1 MEEKITSIKFETTE
15 AEKSVKQ
22 LRQEISGLRDV
33 ILNTEEGT
41 EEYNSAVKQLI
52 TSQDELNKVTDKTI
66 KGTTAAAGSYEAL
79 VFEMAQLK
87 KEWRATGDEAKRDE
101 IGKQI
106 VSLNNNLKDM
116 DASIGN
122 FQRNVGDYSGAL
134 SAFGGQLDSL
144 VPGLG
149 GLLTGAKAASGGLMG
164 MVKSALAFIATPLGA
179 ILSAIVVVLSS
190 LKTAFTASEEGQNKW
205 TKVVTISSAILG
217 NFTDLLADL
226 GEKLIWVFENPKQ
239 ALNDFAELIKKN
251 IINRFNGLLELVPEL
266 GKAIGL
272 LFKGEFSEAGKVAT
286 NAVAKVAL
294 GVDDVV
300 GKVEQAV
307 EATKDFIKEQEKE
320 ATQAGRVADMRAKA
334 AKLDRQML
342 VERSKIE
349 AEIAQLRVDAKDVEN
364 LTEQQRL
371 DALKKADKL
380 QDELYAKEAESLR
393 LKYEAQRLENTFS
406 RTNIENL
413 DKEAAALAAI
423 SQAETR
429 RLTEKRALAKEAN
442 TLTKQI
448 RDKEKKI
455 AEEAAKAEADRLAK
469 LIAAEQEAMDFI
481 ADKKRSDEEREIQAL
496 QEAFDKRVEQI
507 GIEKAIELGLE
518 EQFKN
523 DLKAVNDK
531 YRAKEKE
538 ADKKAADDKK
548 KLQKEN
554 LDFSLSIAGALSS
567 ILNDIGE
574 ANTKDAKKKKK
585 LQIASAYIDML
596 AGAVSAFT
604 QAGNPILGAF
614 MAASVVTAGLVNIK
628 KMKETK
634 IEGSS
639 GGDSVATPSV
649 NVANLMATQKPVQAV
664 STTTG
669 ASAEQKIQDTR
680 VYVVESDIAATTK
693 KVAVAQAEATY

>member
-1 MEEKITSIKFETTE
+1 M
-15 AEKSVKQ
+15 
-22 LRQEISGLRDV
+22 L
-33 ILNTEEGT
+33 
-41 EEYNSAVKQLI
+41 
-52 TSQDELNKVTDKTI
+52 
-66 KGTTAAAGSYEAL
+66 
-79 VFEMAQLK
+79 
-87 KEWRATGDEAKRDE
+87 
-101 IGKQI
+101 
-106 VSLNNNLKDM
+106 
-116 DASIGN
+116 
-122 FQRNVGDYSGAL
+122 
-134 SAFGGQLDSL
+134 
-144 VPGLG
+144 
-149 GLLTGAKAASGGLMG
+149 
-164 MVKSALAFIATPLGA
+164 PLGA

-266 GKAIGL
+266 GKAINL

-286 NAVAKVAL
+286 NAVAKVTL

-300 GKVEQAV
+300 GKVENAV

-320 ATQAGRVADMRAKA
+320 AAQAGRVADMRAKA

-342 VERSKIE
+342 VERAKIE
-349 AEIAQLRVDAKDVEN
+349 AEVAQLRVDAKDVEN

-380 QDELYAKEAESLR
+380 QDEQYAKESESLR

-429 RLTEKRALAKEAN
+429 RLTEKRALMKEGN
-442 TLTKQI
+442 KLIKQI
-448 RDKEKKI
+448 REEEKKI
-455 AEEAAKAEADRLAK
+455 ADEAAKEEADRLAK
-469 LIAAEQEAMDFI
+469 LIAAEQEAMDFVS
-481 ADKKRSDEEREIQAL
+481 DKKRSDEEREIQKL

-518 EQFKN
+518 KQFKT
-523 DLKAVNDK
+523 DLKAVNNK
-531 YRAKEKE
+531 YREKEKE

-554 LDFSLSIAGALSS
+554 LDFGLAMAGALSS

-574 ANTKDAKKKKK
+574 ANTKDAKKKKN

-604 QAGNPILGAF
+604 QAGNPILGAV

-669 ASAEQKIQDTR
+669 ASAEQQIQDTR